1 MAKNF
6 LAAISWYL
14 VLKDQYIKKV
24 MRVDWCS
31 QSLQVPSVLVH
42 NQSNVMNQPTPA
54 KAWCWTTFT
63 GVVLKA
69 SETKT
74 NF

>member
-24 MRVDWCS
+24 MRVDLCS

-42 NQSNVMNQPTPA
+42 NQSNVMNQPTPLLRPGA
-54 KAWCWTTFT
+54 
-63 GVVLKA
+63 GPLSRVLC
-69 SETKT
+69 
-74 NF
+74 